1 MKLIEKMAEEYAT
14 NTCGALTGDARD
26 YDNPYDYV
34 CDAYVAGNLN
44 LLKIAEEFVQRDPE
58 SAPICGCV
66 RSLLEFLN
74 NYCGK
79 GRGE

>member
-1 MKLIEKMAEEYAT
+1 MKLIEKMAEEYAKSCHNPMST
-14 NTCGALTGDARD
+14 YYDIACENTKKT
-26 YDNPYDYV
+26 
-34 CDAYVAGNLN
+34 YVAGNLN
-44 LLKIAEEFVQRDPE
+44 LLKIAEEYVQKDPE